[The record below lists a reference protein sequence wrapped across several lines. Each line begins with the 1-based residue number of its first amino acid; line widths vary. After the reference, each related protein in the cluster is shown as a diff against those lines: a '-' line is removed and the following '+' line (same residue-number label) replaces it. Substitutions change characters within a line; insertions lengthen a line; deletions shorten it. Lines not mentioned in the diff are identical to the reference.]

1 MIRTDNEQ
9 RFGLKTEQQYDQR
22 DIKYDFLNYLQVHD
36 LDFHTAFRGLCEFS
50 PTKASSESGDKYI
63 KGFVPHWVRSA
74 VDKSASDDSLKLA
87 EEDFVRWFGI
97 YAKRANLEDEK
108 SAWGSTDDWESAR
121 ASDMRKRNPTFVLR
135 QWILEELLGKMEEAL
150 TDPYKA
156 AQSKDDVD
164 KQKVEEGVRIART
177 ELWKILEVN
186 TMC

>member
-1 MIRTDNEQ
+1 M
-9 RFGLKTEQQYDQR
+9 
-22 DIKYDFLNYLQVHD
+22 
-36 LDFHTAFRGLCEFS
+36 
-50 PTKASSESGDKYI
+50 
-63 KGFVPHWVRSA
+63 RSA

-108 SAWGSTDDWESAR
+108 CAWGSTDGWEPAR
-121 ASDMRKRNPTFVLR
+121 AADMRKRNPTFVLR
-135 QWILEELLGKMEEAL
+135 QWILEELLGKMEQAL

-156 AQSKDDVD
+156 AQSKNDVD